1 MTVPAAS
8 VIVPHYN
15 DLAALDACL
24 RALEAQTYPRGQF
37 EIVVADNHSPC
48 GIDAVREI
56 IAGRAKLVN
65 VSEQGAGPTRNGGAT
80 AASGRLLAFTDCDC
94 LPEPG
99 WLGAGLAAL
108 DRADIVGGKMTVLVD
123 RSRPLTAAEAFELV
137 FAFDNRTYVEA
148 KDFTVTANLFVR
160 KADFE
165 RVGGFRVGVS
175 EDQEWCL
182 RAKRMGLRIA
192 YADDAVVGHPARRT
206 WGDFLKKW
214 RRLVAEQ
221 YQITR
226 EWRFGRL
233 RWIIKTWALPF
244 SIIAHAPRVLASS
257 RIDAGSKPK
266 ALVALARIRLW
277 RFAEA
282 HRALFR
288 YR

>member
-1 MTVPAAS
+1 M
-8 VIVPHYN
+8 
-15 DLAALDACL
+15 
-24 RALEAQTYPRGQF
+24 
-37 EIVVADNHSPC
+37 ADNHSPC

-65 VSEQGAGPTRNGGAT
+65 VSEQGAGPTRNGGAA

-226 EWRFGRL
+226 EWPFGRL
-233 RWIIKTWALPF
+233 RWMIKTWALPF
-244 SIIAHAPRVLASS
+244 SIIAHAPRVLASN

>member
-48 GIDAVREI
+48 GIDAVREV

-65 VSEQGAGPTRNGGAT
+65 VSEQGAGPTRNGGAA

-226 EWRFGRL
+226 EWPFGRL
-233 RWIIKTWALPF
+233 RWMIKTWALPF
-244 SIIAHAPRVLASS
+244 SIIAHVPRVLASN

-266 ALVALARIRLW
+266 ALMALARIRLW

>member
-48 GIDAVREI
+48 GIDAVREV

-65 VSEQGAGPTRNGGAT
+65 VSEQGAGPTRNGGAA

-244 SIIAHAPRVLASS
+244 SIIAHAPRVLASN

>member
-1 MTVPAAS
+1 VTVPAAS

-65 VSEQGAGPTRNGGAT
+65 VSEQGAGPTRNGGAA

-165 RVGGFRVGVS
+165 RVGGFRVGVF

>member
-65 VSEQGAGPTRNGGAT
+65 VSEQGAGPTRNGGAA
-80 AASGRLLAFTDCDC
+80 AASGKLLAFTDCDC

-108 DRADIVGGKMTVLVD
+108 DRAEIVGGKMTVLVD

-226 EWRFGRL
+226 EWPFGRL
-233 RWIIKTWALPF
+233 RWMIKTWALPF
-244 SIIAHAPRVLASS
+244 SIIAHVPRVLASN

>member
-65 VSEQGAGPTRNGGAT
+65 VSEQGAGPTRNGGAA
-80 AASGRLLAFTDCDC
+80 AASGKLLAFTDCDC

-99 WLGAGLAAL
+99 WIGAGLAAL
-108 DRADIVGGKMTVLVD
+108 DRAEIVGGKMTVLVD

-233 RWIIKTWALPF
+233 RWMIKTWALPF
-244 SIIAHAPRVLASS
+244 SIIAHDPRVLTSN

-266 ALVALARIRLW
+266 ALMALARIRLW

>member
-1 MTVPAAS
+1 VTVPAAS
-8 VIVPHYN
+8 IIVPHYN

-48 GIDAVREI
+48 GIDAVREV

-137 FAFDNRTYVEA
+137 FAFDNRTYVEV

-244 SIIAHAPRVLASS
+244 SIIAHAPRVLASN

>member
-65 VSEQGAGPTRNGGAT
+65 VSEQGAGPTRNGGAA

-226 EWRFGRL
+226 EWPFGRL
-233 RWIIKTWALPF
+233 RWMIRTWALPF
-244 SIIAHAPRVLASS
+244 SIIAHVPRVLASN

-266 ALVALARIRLW
+266 ALMALARIRLW

>member
-65 VSEQGAGPTRNGGAT
+65 VSEQGAGPTRNGGAA
-80 AASGRLLAFTDCDC
+80 AASGKLLAFTDCDC

-108 DRADIVGGKMTVLVD
+108 DRAEIVGGKMTVLVD

-226 EWRFGRL
+226 EWPFGRL
-233 RWIIKTWALPF
+233 RWMIKTWALPF
-244 SIIAHAPRVLASS
+244 SIIAHVPRVLASN

-266 ALVALARIRLW
+266 ALMALARIRLW